1 MQQMERL
8 YNHKLPK
15 VELKLTSASFRK
27 EMGESS
33 HRGKQELKQ
42 SYPSEVTWEREMKPT
57 TIFTLAIQ
65 QDEAKWT

>member
-27 EMGESS
+27 ETGESS
-33 HRGKQELKQ
+33 HRSKHE
-42 SYPSEVTWEREMKPT
+42 
-57 TIFTLAIQ
+57 
-65 QDEAKWT
+65 